1 MLNAVEG
8 LSSIRE
14 PSGSPPAASFAHL
27 SGMTTFL
34 KTVSILTAT
43 VLTVPAFAQQPK
55 RSVASRLQREARL
68 SHAHELLGK
77 YYSKSAVKSGEKV
90 DKINSQIYRWVRE
103 HLNEEQRGQYK
114 VVAQAIIDESLK
126 YNMDP
131 VFLLSV
137 IQGESSFDVQRL
149 GTLDEIGLMQLR
161 PSTAEWIAQKHG
173 LKYTGAQSLF
183 NPVTN
188 IRIGAAFLSY
198 LREKFDSHAQ
208 LYLAAYNMGARNV
221 NEAREKNIWPKD
233 YPQHVMKF
241 YVEFY
246 GQLDEETSSTKS

>member
-1 MLNAVEG
+1 MNTLANA
-8 LSSIRE
+8 
-14 PSGSPPAASFAHL
+14 
-27 SGMTTFL
+27 
-34 KTVSILTAT
+34 VSILVVALL
-43 VLTVPAFAQQPK
+43 VAPAYGQQPK

-90 DKINSQIYRWVRE
+90 DKINGMIYRWVRE
-103 HLNEEQRGQYK
+103 HLSEEQRGQYK
-114 VVAQAIIDESLK
+114 VVAQAIIDESFK
-126 YNMDP
+126 YEMDP

-161 PSTAEWIAQKHG
+161 PSTAEWISQKFG

-188 IRIGAAFLSY
+188 IRIGAAFLSH

-221 NEAREKNIWPKD
+221 AEARKRNVWPKD
-233 YPQHVMKF
+233 YPQHVMNF

-246 GQLDEETSSTKS
+246 SQLDAEDNSTKS